1 MKYHT
6 KNLLLV
12 LTGLIVG
19 LIVCD
24 GLFRLYE
31 RYVLLSGK
39 EPIGEQVNLAELNY
53 NDSEI
58 SRKKGPNE

>member
-1 MKYHT
+1 MKNHA
-6 KNLLLV
+6 KNLFLV
-12 LTGLIVG
+12 LASLIFG